1 MMFLDSRLDFLRRE
15 ILICAVWRGF
25 LGRNEM
31 PASKKFDIYKESA
44 ADYVTP
50 KDPVILNIKPAQ
62 YLAIAGRGE
71 PGGKT
76 FQSTIGAL
84 YNVAFTVKMARK
96 FAGRDYTVSKL
107 EGLWWIDDSAR
118 SFLDSPPES
127 WNWKLMIRVPAF
139 ITEKEVAAS
148 IEKLLGK
155 NKPKE
160 VASVKLEKLT
170 EGKCVQVLHLGPY
183 DKERPTIERMHAH
196 AESNGLKFHG
206 LHHEIYLSD
215 PRRVAP
221 AKLRTILRNPVE

>member
-1 MMFLDSRLDFLRRE
+1 M
-15 ILICAVWRGF
+15 A
-25 LGRNEM
+25 
-31 PASKKFDIYKESA
+31 AAKKFDIYKEF
-44 ADYVTP
+44 ADDFVTP
-50 KDPVILNIKPAQ
+50 RTPVLVDIKPAN
-62 YLAIAGRGE
+62 YWAVTGRGE
-71 PGGKT
+71 PGGT
-76 FQSTIGAL
+76 AFQSAIGAL

-170 EGKCVQVLHLGPY
+170 E
-183 DKERPTIERMHAH
+183 
-196 AESNGLKFHG
+196 
-206 LHHEIYLSD
+206 
-215 PRRVAP
+215 
-221 AKLRTILRNPVE
+221 